1 MRSVFIVFVMLTF
14 GLCSFAQIRKTP
26 AAVSQAFEKQYPHA
40 SKVQYEDNL
49 LNIQVHFDSDSGR
62 MTARYNSDGEWKES
76 ERKFEYD
83 SLSPDVKS
91 GFDKSKYA
99 AEWKV
104 KEPAILYLPN
114 NEVRYRI
121 KVEKNDVQ
129 KKYLF
134 FDRNGRLIRDSLT
147 I

>member
-1 MRSVFIVFVMLTF
+1 
-14 GLCSFAQIRKTP
+14 
-26 AAVSQAFEKQYPHA
+26 
-40 SKVQYEDNL
+40 
-49 LNIQVHFDSDSGR
+49 
-62 MTARYNSDGEWKES
+62 
-76 ERKFEYD
+76 
-83 SLSPDVKS
+83 
-91 GFDKSKYA
+91 
-99 AEWKV
+99 
-104 KEPAILYLPN
+104 LPN